1 VRYERGDGEERCAC
15 FKFVEVF
22 FFFFNSF
29 FYLLFKKKKEGFIF
43 FHCPAVAVCKGI
55 RQG

>member
-1 VRYERGDGEERCAC
+1 MREEMERRGAC

-22 FFFFNSF
+22 FFFLILF
-29 FYLLFKKKKEGFIF
+29 FYLLFKKKEGFIF

>member
-1 VRYERGDGEERCAC
+1 MREEMERRGAC

-22 FFFFNSF
+22 FFFNSF
-29 FYLLFKKKKEGFIF
+29 FFIYCLKRRRDLFFS
-43 FHCPAVAVCKGI
+43 HCPAVAVCKGI